1 MKRKLLLYVYLA
13 LWLVGCRTQTVYVP
27 VESQSEQRDSTIVR
41 DSVAI
46 KEKVSYRDST
56 VIKDST
62 VIVMDAQ
69 GNVTRMELYRERNR
83 YRELYQ
89 EKSELQAK
97 YDSLLSVK
105 NKEIQVPY
113 PVEKKLTRWQQIKMD
128 AGGYAISLL
137 AVTGIIGLSYCV
149 RWLIRQK
156 R

>member
-1 MKRKLLLYVYLA
+1 MKRKLLLYVCLA

-27 VESQSEQRDSTIVR
+27 VESRSEQRDSTIVR

-137 AVTGIIGLSYCV
+137 AVAGIIGLSYCV
-149 RWLIRQK
+149 RWLIRRK

>member
-41 DSVAI
+41 DSVDI

-137 AVTGIIGLSYCV
+137 AVAGIIGLSYCV

>member
-137 AVTGIIGLSYCV
+137 AVAGIIGLSYCV

>member
-1 MKRKLLLYVYLA
+1 
-13 LWLVGCRTQTVYVP
+13 
-27 VESQSEQRDSTIVR
+27 
-41 DSVAI
+41 
-46 KEKVSYRDST
+46 
-56 VIKDST
+56 
-62 VIVMDAQ
+62 MDAQ

-137 AVTGIIGLSYCV
+137 AVAGIIGLSYCV

>member
-1 MKRKLLLYVYLA
+1 MKRKLLLYVCLA

-137 AVTGIIGLSYCV
+137 AVAGIIGLSYCV

>member
-1 MKRKLLLYVYLA
+1 MKRKLLLYVCLA
-13 LWLVGCRTQTVYVP
+13 LWLIGCRTQTVYVP

-137 AVTGIIGLSYCV
+137 AVAGIIGLSYCV
-149 RWLIRQK
+149 RGLIGRK

>member
-128 AGGYAISLL
+128 AGGYTISLL
-137 AVTGIIGLSYCV
+137 AVAGIIGLSYCV

>member
-113 PVEKKLTRWQQIKMD
+113 PIEKKLTRWQQIKMD

-137 AVTGIIGLSYCV
+137 AVAGIIGLSYCV